1 MAEEEIS
8 LQETEDLGVTDK
20 ENPEVVIEGEDFC
33 EDVFDAFVFKG

>member
-20 ENPEVVIEGEDFC
+20 ENPEVIIEGEEPIVEETAAGRF
-33 EDVFDAFVFKG
+33 F